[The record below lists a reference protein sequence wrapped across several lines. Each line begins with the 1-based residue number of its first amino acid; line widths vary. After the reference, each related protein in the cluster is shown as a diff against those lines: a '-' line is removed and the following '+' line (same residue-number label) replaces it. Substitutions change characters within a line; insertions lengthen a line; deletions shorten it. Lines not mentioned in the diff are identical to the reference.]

1 MILINDKGAKLDAR
15 SQDDIDRLKKAG
27 WKEEG
32 AVEDKPKL
40 NKPAAT
46 PKKVSSPAK

>member
-1 MILINDKGAKLDAR
+1 MILVKEGAILDAR
-15 SQDDIDRLKKAG
+15 AQDDIDRLKEAG
-27 WKEEG
+27 WKEKG
-32 AVEDKPKL
+32 VVEDKPKL

>member
-32 AVEDKPKL
+32 AVEDKP
-40 NKPAAT
+40 AAT